1 MKRDV
6 VNQLI
11 KASQM
16 AWENY
21 VKVPSMG
28 NREKYESVDD
38 ELRIELEF
46 DRKMLDEISL
56 QER

>member
-21 VKVPSMG
+21 VKVPSME

>member
-21 VKVPSMG
+21 VKVPSME

-46 DRKMLDEISL
+46 DRKMLDEIIL